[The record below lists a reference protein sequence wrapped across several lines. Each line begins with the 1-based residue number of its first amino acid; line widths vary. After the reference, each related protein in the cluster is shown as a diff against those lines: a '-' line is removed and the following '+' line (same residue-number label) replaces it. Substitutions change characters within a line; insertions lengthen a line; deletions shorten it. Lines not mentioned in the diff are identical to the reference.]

1 MIKHFP
7 KFKGNNP
14 AGLRSFKFV
23 HIGHIAQFPAVKNGQ
38 TLGPIQLISGK
49 EWLDGYSTLYTLLF
63 RELPKT
69 SANGLFYT
77 QSLTGVA
84 PTDRLELLDLMQSM
98 EGQEFVVLVEDATG
112 KTRLLGGYGYPL
124 TFMANFSSGSN
135 RSEAKG
141 FEFEFFGSSEFR
153 APIYTV

>member
-23 HIGHIAQFPAVKNGQ
+23 HIGHIAQFPVIKNGQ
-38 TLGPIQLISGK
+38 TLGAVQLIPGK
-49 EWLDGYSTLYTLLF
+49 NWLEGYSTLYTLLF
-63 RELPKT
+63 TELPKT
-69 SANGLFYT
+69 TANGLFYT
-77 QSLTGVA
+77 QTLTGVA
-84 PTDRLELLDLMQSM
+84 PTDQLELVDLMQSM

-124 TFMANFSSGSN
+124 TFLADFSSGSN

-141 FEFEFFGSSEFR
+141 FEFEFSGRSEFR
-153 APIYTV
+153 APIYGV